1 MASTYNELV
10 ATFLVTGGA
19 GFIGSHVV
27 DRIQAAGDT
36 AVVVD
41 DLSKG
46 SLANLPSDVG
56 FIEASVADRAAMQK
70 AAAELKDLKAIIHC
84 AAQASV
90 VASTEDPE
98 HDLRV
103 NIAGT
108 INVLD
113 IAAAHGCPLVFTS
126 TGGAIYGETAP
137 RPTPET
143 SATEPGAPYGAS
155 KAAAEI
161 YVRLWARKDNL
172 SHTICRLGN
181 VYGPRQ
187 RGDGE
192 AGVVAIFAT
201 RLNDNESM
209 TLYGFGEPTRDYIHV
224 SDVARALTDSLGTV
238 GTYNIATG
246 IETSVRDVYDLARSA
261 VPKSTSDEPAL
272 APLRPGELQASCL
285 DASLAASVLGWTPQI
300 DVTAGIPSTVRSLL
314 GD

>member
-1 MASTYNELV
+1 V
-10 ATFLVTGGA
+10 ATILVTGGA

-27 DRIQAAGDT
+27 DLIRANGDT
-36 AVVVD
+36 PVVVD

-46 SLANLPSDVG
+46 SRPNLPADVAL
-56 FIEASVADRAAMQK
+56 IEASIADRPAMQ
-70 AAAELKDLKAIIHC
+70 AIATEIADLKAIIHC

-113 IAAAHGCPLVFTS
+113 IAAARACPLVFTS

-161 YVRLWARKDNL
+161 YVRLWARKDDL
-172 SHTICRLGN
+172 PHTICRLGN

-201 RLNDNESM
+201 RLRDNQPM
-209 TLYGFGEPTRDYIHV
+209 TLYGFGDPTRDYVHV
-224 SDVARALTDSLGTV
+224 SDVARALVGSIGTP
-238 GTYNIATG
+238 GTYNIATR
-246 IETSVRDVYDLARSA
+246 IETSVREVYDLARIA
-261 VPKSTSDEPAL
+261 VPDSTSPEPEL

-285 DASLAASVLGWTPQI
+285 DTTLAAEALGWTPEI
-300 DVTAGIPSTVRSLL
+300 DVATGIPSTVRSLL
-314 GD
+314 SA